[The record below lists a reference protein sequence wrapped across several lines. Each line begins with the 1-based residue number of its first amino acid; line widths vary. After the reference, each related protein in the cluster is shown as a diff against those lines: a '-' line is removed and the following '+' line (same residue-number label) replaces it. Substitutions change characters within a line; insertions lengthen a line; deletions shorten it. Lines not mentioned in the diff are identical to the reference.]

1 MAKEKQGA
9 MYMFNEKLNL
19 VKLVAGEDIEDFSAD
34 GYEVLSGKRG
44 DNGEDWN
51 RPKDQAGRD
60 AAAAA
65 AKFTAELDAKE
76 AEEENKAIEDARKA
90 SEKAAEK
97 AEADAAK
104 KK

>member
-1 MAKEKQGA
+1 MTKEKKGA
-9 MYMFNEKLNL
+9 MYMADKDNTRAVL
-19 VKLVAGEDIEDFSAD
+19 VHGDDIEARTAE
-34 GYEVLSGKRG
+34 GYTVLSGPRG

-60 AAAAA
+60 AAADA
-65 AKFTAELDAKE
+65 AKLTAELDAKE
-76 AEEENKAIEDARKA
+76 AAEENKAREDALKA